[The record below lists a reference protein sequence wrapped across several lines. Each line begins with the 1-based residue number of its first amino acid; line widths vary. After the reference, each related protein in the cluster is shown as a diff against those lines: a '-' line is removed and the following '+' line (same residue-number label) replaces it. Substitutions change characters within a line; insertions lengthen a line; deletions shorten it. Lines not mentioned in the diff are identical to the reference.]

1 MQNLSTGEAAK
12 VLQVSRD
19 TIRRLCES
27 EQLQCDRLGGSR
39 GWFRVHSDSLERYAE
54 ENNIRLNWKALE
66 QK

>member
-1 MQNLSTGEAAK
+1 M
-12 VLQVSRD
+12 LQVSRD